1 MEWHMTAKF
10 NFSTLVLHAIMLLIL
25 IVTLYPFVYI
35 LAISF
40 SDGLSVMQNKVVLI
54 PVNFNLSAYKAVF
67 SNNNVLGAL
76 NNSVLYTVLGT
87 LLSVLFTMITA
98 YPLAKE
104 HLAGKKLF
112 MIMIVIT
119 MVFATGMIPFFL
131 VVKNLGLL
139 NTIWAVI
146 LPFLISP
153 WNVILTRVFIENIP
167 KEIEHAAMIDGC
179 NDIKYLYRIVIPL
192 CVPIIATISLYYAVS
207 YWNMYFWPMMFLNE
221 KEMYP
226 IQVLLQ
232 QMVIMGSMASELSK
246 AGPKE
251 IGIAE
256 NIKAATI
263 MVSTVPILLVYPFL
277 QKYFVKGIMIGAV
290 KG

>member
-1 MEWHMTAKF
+1 MIKLKF
-10 NFSTLVLHAIMLLIL
+10 PALCLNVIMFLIL
-25 IVTLYPFVYI
+25 VVTLYPFIYI
-35 LAISF
+35 LAVSF

-54 PVNFNLSAYKAVF
+54 PVKFNLTAYEVVF
-67 SNNNVLGAL
+67 SNNNVTRAL
-76 NNSVLYTVLGT
+76 TNSVIYTVLGSF
-87 LLSVLFTMITA
+87 LSVVFTLITA
-98 YPLAKE
+98 YPLSKE
-104 HLAGKKLF
+104 RLIGKKLF
-112 MIMIVIT
+112 MIIIIIT
-119 MVFATGMIPFFL
+119 MVFSTGMIPFFL
-131 VVKNLGLL
+131 VVRNLGLID
-139 NTIWAVI
+139 TIWAII

-153 WNVILTRVFIENIP
+153 WNLILTRVFIENIP
-167 KEIEHAAMIDGC
+167 KDIEQAAMIDGC
-179 NDIKYLYRIVIPL
+179 SNVKFLYSIVIPL

-226 IQVLLQ
+226 IQVLLR

-246 AGPKE
+246 ANAKDVG
-251 IGIAE
+251 IGE

-263 MVSTVPILLVYPFL
+263 MVSTAPILIVYPFL